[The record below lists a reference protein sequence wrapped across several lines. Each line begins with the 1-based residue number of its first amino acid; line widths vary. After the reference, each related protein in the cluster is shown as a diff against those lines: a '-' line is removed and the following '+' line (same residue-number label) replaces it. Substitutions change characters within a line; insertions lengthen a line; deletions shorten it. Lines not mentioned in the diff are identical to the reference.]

1 MLFLQYL
8 VDALSLAGLYALVAL
23 GIAMVFGIMGLVN
36 FAHGELIMIGGYTLL
51 ILSTQPWYV
60 AGIGTVLAVV
70 LAALAM
76 ERVAF
81 RPVRG
86 AAPTTL
92 LITSFALSY
101 LLQNVAIIA
110 TGARPKTIAL
120 PAILLQSVQLGDLRV
135 QQLHLVTM
143 ALTLILVVS
152 LVLFLKYT
160 SLGVQMRAAAEDF
173 QMARLVGVRADR
185 VVAAAFAISGL
196 LAGVVALLLV
206 AQTDLLTPTMGVQLV
221 LVGFVATVIGG
232 MGSLSGA
239 GLGGALLGVLTVGLQ
254 ALLPTELRSFRD
266 AFAFLVVIGLLV
278 LRPQGLLG
286 TKTLRV

>member
-1 MLFLQYL
+1 
-8 VDALSLAGLYALVAL
+8 
-23 GIAMVFGIMGLVN
+23 
-36 FAHGELIMIGGYTLL
+36 
-51 ILSTQPWYV
+51 
-60 AGIGTVLAVV
+60 
-70 LAALAM
+70 
-76 ERVAF
+76 
-81 RPVRG
+81 
-86 AAPTTL
+86 
-92 LITSFALSY
+92 
-101 LLQNVAIIA
+101 
-110 TGARPKTIAL
+110 
-120 PAILLQSVQLGDLRV
+120 
-135 QQLHLVTM
+135 M

-286 TKTLRV
+286 TKALRV